1 MHIQRL
7 VDLNLLENITE
18 STFALQVGRK
28 KGSVYYFYISNL
40 KMEAINI
47 LKQEALSVGGDLILP
62 KEAILCKKDFYNGI
76 LIATKSQ
83 MERIIEKCFIQPF
96 GLKNL
101 AKIFKSHMIESKF
114 TPKIM
119 GIINITDDSF
129 YENSRFKDTNKILEK
144 IDSMINE
151 GASIIDIGGA
161 SSRPDSEYVP
171 FEKEMENIKS
181 ALLSLKDSNLL
192 SKAAFSIDSYNYE
205 TILFALE
212 NGFSIINDVYGLSD
226 ERIMN
231 LALEFDS
238 KIVVMHNSWI
248 YPHSGDIVQNVDD
261 FFALKIE
268 ALEKIGVNRK
278 NIILDIGFGFGKNTL
293 ENISLIKALKHFMHF
308 GCEILVGASR
318 KRSIGEITNTS
329 IESRLAPT
337 IALHQIAL
345 QYGASIIRCHDVVE
359 HKYMIDILNEF
370 SCNTIEKS

>member
-114 TPKIM
+114 MPKIM

-161 SSRPDSEYVP
+161 SSRPESEYIP
-171 FEKEMENIKS
+171 FDKEIENIKD
-181 ALLSLKDSNLL
+181 ALFALKDSNLL
-192 SKAAFSIDSYNYE
+192 SKVPFSIDSYN
-205 TILFALE
+205 L
-212 NGFSIINDVYGLSD
+212 
-226 ERIMN
+226 
-231 LALEFDS
+231 
-238 KIVVMHNSWI
+238 
-248 YPHSGDIVQNVDD
+248 
-261 FFALKIE
+261 
-268 ALEKIGVNRK
+268 
-278 NIILDIGFGFGKNTL
+278 
-293 ENISLIKALKHFMHF
+293 SLIH
-308 GCEILVGASR
+308 I
-318 KRSIGEITNTS
+318 
-329 IESRLAPT
+329 
-337 IALHQIAL
+337 
-345 QYGASIIRCHDVVE
+345 
-359 HKYMIDILNEF
+359 
-370 SCNTIEKS
+370 